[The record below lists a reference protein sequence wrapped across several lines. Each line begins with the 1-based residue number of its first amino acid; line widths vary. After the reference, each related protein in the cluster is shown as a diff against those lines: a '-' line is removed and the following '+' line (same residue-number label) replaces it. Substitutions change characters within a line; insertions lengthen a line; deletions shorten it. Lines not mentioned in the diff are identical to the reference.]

1 MLSQLNHWIEI
12 AGVAID
18 AALVLRILQLKLH
31 RTYFYITLA
40 CVLTLLFDAAG
51 IWFGTESRESIRIF
65 LYSRFLYA
73 LVYPAAAY
81 DVWEEVGTQVTK
93 LRRSAIFRLVASLTL
108 ASVFGLFI
116 SSFAVSEE
124 SGTDTL
130 IATFAVIL
138 WAAVT
143 TASLAF
149 LWSMHRA
156 VRAQKLVL
164 PNNTAVW
171 LLFYQLLLAG
181 EVAACFLIIIGQQ
194 FNPFVTNSLDISLNL
209 YGILIMLWCIWRLK
223 ALAVNVPSA
232 KENASL

>member
-12 AGVAID
+12 AGVAAD
-18 AALVLRILQLKLH
+18 AMLLLRILQLKLH

-40 CVLTLLFDAAG
+40 CALGLIFDFAG
-51 IWFGTESRESIRIF
+51 VWFGIESRESIRIF

-73 LVYPAAAY
+73 VIYPAAAY
-81 DVWEEVGTQVTK
+81 DVWEEVATQVAK
-93 LRRSAIFRLVASLTL
+93 LRKFAMLRLAASLTL
-108 ASVFGLFI
+108 ASIFGLFI
-116 SSFAVSEE
+116 ASFAVSDDN
-124 SGTDTL
+124 GGDTL
-130 IATFAVIL
+130 VATFAVIL

-156 VRAQKLVL
+156 VRAQKIVL

-181 EVAACFLIIIGQQ
+181 EVGACFLIIIGQQ
-194 FNPFVTNSLDISLNL
+194 FNTFVTNSLDISLNL
-209 YGILIMLWCIWRLK
+209 YGILIIAWCIWKLK
-223 ALAVNVPSA
+223 ALALDVPSA
-232 KENASL
+232 KEKASL